1 MSSMSVH
8 AASGSTDET
17 AVAHACPDSR
27 RRFADAERSQRTAQL
42 LERAQQGT
50 PQDQRALLAEV
61 VELNMQVA
69 EAVARRY
76 AHKGIALEDLTQVA
90 YLALVRSVSTF
101 DAVRGGDL
109 LSYAVPCIQGEI
121 RHHFRDQGWTI
132 RPPREVQRAHSLI
145 MGGGLERDHYD
156 DASLADLADKVD
168 ESVEVVREALAAKAS
183 YTALSLDRAFEAVEP
198 GLPAT
203 GAEDLD
209 AVEARAML
217 APLVRLMA
225 EHERLALR
233 WRFVEELSQR
243 EIAERLSMT
252 QVQVSRLLHRLL
264 TGLRLSLGEVG

>member
-1 MSSMSVH
+1 MTVQLELESAVE
-8 AASGSTDET
+8 AAP
-17 AVAHACPDSR
+17 AQRRHDSR
-27 RRFADAERSQRTAQL
+27 RRFSDAERSHRTAQL
-42 LERAQQGT
+42 LERAQDCS
-50 PQDQRALLAEV
+50 PQDQRPLLEEV

-69 EAVARRY
+69 EAVAQRY
-76 AHKGIALEDLTQVA
+76 ARKGIALEDLTQVA

-101 DAVRGGDL
+101 DAVKGGDL

-132 RPPREVQRAHSLI
+132 RPPREVQRAHSMI
-145 MGGGLERDHYD
+145 VDGGLERDQYD
-156 DASLADLADKVD
+156 DASLADLACKVD
-168 ESVEVVREALAAKAS
+168 ESVAVVREALSAHAS
-183 YTALSLDRAFEAVEP
+183 YAPLSLDRADDGADP

-203 GAEDLD
+203 GVEDLD

-217 APLVRLMA
+217 VPLVRLLA
-225 EHERLALR
+225 ERERLVLR

-264 TGLRLSLGEVG
+264 VGLRLSLGEVS

>member
-1 MSSMSVH
+1 MTMGPGPRTV
-8 AASGSTDET
+8 AADTV
-17 AVAHACPDSR
+17 AAHAQHTR
-27 RRFADAERSQRTAQL
+27 RRFADDERSHRTADL
-42 LERAQQGT
+42 LDRARSCDPDCLQ
-50 PQDQRALLAEV
+50 PLLDEV

-90 YLALVRSVSTF
+90 YLALVRSVTTF
-101 DAVRGGDL
+101 DMVKGGDL

-121 RHHFRDQGWTI
+121 RHHFRDQGWSI

-145 MGGGLERDHYD
+145 VGSGLERDHYD
-156 DASLADLADKVD
+156 AASLADLARKVD
-168 ESVEVVREALAAKAS
+168 ESVSVVREALAAHDSLA
-183 YTALSLDRAFEAVEP
+183 TLSLDRATEDESSW
-198 GLPAT
+198 LPST
-203 GAEDLD
+203 GDAELD
-209 AVEARAML
+209 AVEARTML
-217 APLVRLMA
+217 APLVRMMG
-225 EHERLALR
+225 ERERQVLH